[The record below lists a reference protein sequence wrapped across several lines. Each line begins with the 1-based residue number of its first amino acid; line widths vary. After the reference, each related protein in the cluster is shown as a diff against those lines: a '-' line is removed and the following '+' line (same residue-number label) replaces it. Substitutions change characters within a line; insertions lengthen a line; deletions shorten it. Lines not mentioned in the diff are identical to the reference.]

1 MVVLSAI
8 LQIAIFPRLDVS
20 FLAFVCFIPLLV
32 LISVYQPWK
41 LFLYYFLAGF
51 IFHVGNL
58 YWIYWVIQHYTALG
72 LPLSASI
79 LALLCVV
86 MALFWGLFGYLLGR
100 FYARFGLAITLLLAP
115 FLWITLEFA
124 RLHLTHFPWCLL
136 GYSQYR
142 NLRLAQFATFFGVYG
157 LSWLLMTANSAITTA
172 VVLKKYYYILFA
184 AALTGI
190 VVLYGHFTILK
201 PLSGPKWKVGMIQA
215 NIPEDVKVNYDFAE
229 QINEKHLRMSR
240 ELYDREKPDIIFWS
254 ESSTLFPLRSGREWT
269 QHILDFAKSHHTP
282 IVLGSDSFQG
292 ENIFNSAF
300 LVNANGQIESD
311 YSKMYLV
318 PFGEFVPF
326 QSILFFAGKV
336 VPEISNFSPGTNYNL
351 FSVNGKKFGMHICF
365 EVVFPQLSRE
375 FCKRGASLLT
385 TITNDAWF
393 GKSSAPYQHFAM
405 AVMRS
410 IENRRYLV
418 RCANTGI
425 SGIVDPYGR
434 ILKTTPIYVEAE
446 TTGEVQ
452 WVDEQTFYTRCGDVI
467 VYLAIAITLIA
478 ILFSLRVEVRMP

>member
-1 MVVLSAI
+1 I
-8 LQIAIFPRLDVS
+8 
-20 FLAFVCFIPLLV
+20 
-32 LISVYQPWK
+32 
-41 LFLYYFLAGF
+41 
-51 IFHVGNL
+51 
-58 YWIYWVIQHYTALG
+58 
-72 LPLSASI
+72 
-79 LALLCVV
+79 
-86 MALFWGLFGYLLGR
+86 
-100 FYARFGLAITLLLAP
+100 
-115 FLWITLEFA
+115 
-124 RLHLTHFPWCLL
+124 
-136 GYSQYR
+136 
-142 NLRLAQFATFFGVYG
+142 
-157 LSWLLMTANSAITTA
+157 
-172 VVLKKYYYILFA
+172 
-184 AALTGI
+184 
-190 VVLYGHFTILK
+190 
-201 PLSGPKWKVGMIQA
+201 
-215 NIPEDVKVNYDFAE
+215 NYDFAE
-229 QINEKHLRMSR
+229 QINQKHLRMSR

-254 ESSTLFPLRSGREWT
+254 EASTLFPLRSGREWT
-269 QHILDFAKSHHTP
+269 QQILDFVKSHHTP
-282 IVLGSDSFQG
+282 LVLGSDSFQG

-300 LVNANGQIESD
+300 LVNANGQIESE

-434 ILKTTPIYVEAE
+434 ILQTTPIYVEAE
-446 TTGEVQ
+446 TVGEVR
-452 WVDEQTFYTRCGDVI
+452 WIDEQTFYTRHGDLL
-467 VYLAIAITLIA
+467 VYLAIAVSLVA
-478 ILFSLRVEVRMP
+478 IVFSVRM